1 VTWTIAQRQRLA
13 LEHQILQNEGFTQ
26 FGVYHYPA
34 SDTYNAAGTATTSV
48 GKNYHLFCPIPSGYP
63 TERPSLYITDPNP
76 LLNFHR
82 AAISRLGVSHA
93 MHTLEPHAAGWVQIC
108 HWRAA
113 RWHAGIV
120 LQKVFLK
127 AMLWLEAYEQHL
139 ATGRDLADFVGTM
152 QETA

>member
-1 VTWTIAQRQRLA
+1 MTWTMAQRQRLA

-34 SDTYNAAGTATTSV
+34 DDSYNAAGTATTSS
-48 GKNYHLFCPIPSGYP
+48 GRSYFLFCTIPPGYP
-63 TERPSLYITDPNP
+63 TQRPSLYITDPKP
-76 LLNFHR
+76 LLNYHG
-82 AAISRLGVSHA
+82 AAISGLGVSHA
-93 MHTLEPHAAGWVQIC
+93 MHTLEPHATGWVQIC
-108 HWRAA
+108 HWRAD

-139 ATGRDLADFVGTM
+139 ATGRDIAEFVRTM
-152 QETA
+152 QEAA

>member
-1 VTWTIAQRQRLA
+1 MNWTSAQRQRLQ

-26 FGVYHYPA
+26 FGVYHYA
-34 SDTYNAAGTATTSV
+34 TYDTYNASGTATTSA
-48 GKNYHLFCPIPSGYP
+48 GRSYQLFCIIPPGYP
-63 TERPSLYITDPNP
+63 TERPSLYITDPKP
-76 LLNFHR
+76 LFNYHG
-82 AAISRLGVSHA
+82 AAISGLGVSHA

-108 HWRAA
+108 HWRSA

>member
-1 VTWTIAQRQRLA
+1 VTWTMAQQQRLA
-13 LEHQILQNEGFTQ
+13 LENQILQNEGFTQ

-34 SDTYNAAGTATTSV
+34 SDAYNAAGTATTSA
-48 GKNYHLFCPIPSGYP
+48 GKNYHLFCQIPSGYP

-76 LLNFHR
+76 LLNFHGVP
-82 AAISRLGVSHA
+82 ISRLGVSHA
-93 MHTLEPHAAGWVQIC
+93 MHTLQPHAAGWVQIC
-108 HWRAA
+108 HWRPA

>member
-1 VTWTIAQRQRLA
+1 MTWTSAQRQRLA

-26 FGVYHYPA
+26 FGVYHYA
-34 SDTYNAAGTATTSV
+34 TYDSYNASGTATTSS
-48 GKNYHLFCPIPSGYP
+48 GRSYQLFCIIPPGYP
-63 TERPSLYITDPNP
+63 SERPSLYITDPKP
-76 LLNFHR
+76 LLNYHG
-82 AAISRLGVSHA
+82 AAISGLGVSHA
-93 MHTLEPHAAGWVQIC
+93 MHTLEPHSAGWVQIC
-108 HWRAA
+108 HWRSA

-127 AMLWLEAYEQHL
+127 ALLWLEAYEHHL